1 MDTYADTHDTSATR
15 RYPVATR
22 NPLVKLEAQLNTIVN
37 RSEGFA
43 TRAGIHRGVLQ
54 EARETHTATAI
65 RTRRF
70 RPTCQR
76 VRVPVTT
83 VSGQEARAADSVIS
97 TLTLPLSTIGPRDS
111 CRGITHT
118 SAAETRTAWGDP
130 VAPASIVRIGCI
142 PLSTQDSLL
151 TTNQTAH
158 ILSLSRSTICRLL
171 KTGELPSITIG
182 RTRRISRLDID
193 RYIEQQRKLHR
204 EKAVGF

>member
-1 MDTYADTHDTSATR
+1 
-15 RYPVATR
+15 
-22 NPLVKLEAQLNTIVN
+22 
-37 RSEGFA
+37 
-43 TRAGIHRGVLQ
+43 
-54 EARETHTATAI
+54 
-65 RTRRF
+65 
-70 RPTCQR
+70 
-76 VRVPVTT
+76 
-83 VSGQEARAADSVIS
+83 VIS